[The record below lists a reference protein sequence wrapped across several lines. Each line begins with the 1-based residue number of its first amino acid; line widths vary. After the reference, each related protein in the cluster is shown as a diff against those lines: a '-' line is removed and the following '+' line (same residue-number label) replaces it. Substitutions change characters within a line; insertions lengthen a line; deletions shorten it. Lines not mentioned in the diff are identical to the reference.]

1 MLTMGVGYACGA
13 CFTGRPTHHEPNE
26 VNCSSFF
33 RLSETPVHFLSPCE
47 ALFQVLV
54 DDKVDH
60 GLADAPPGG
69 GEALPEASY
78 SALRMNPSY
87 HRGERGLTAIKL
99 QPRLDQPDRV
109 GGTRTHKP

>member
-1 MLTMGVGYACGA
+1 MRVGYAGGA
-13 CFTGRPTHHEPNE
+13 GLAGRPAHHEPDE
-26 VNCSSFF
+26 VDRRSLF
-33 RLSETPVHFLSPCE
+33 RSPETPVQLLSSRQ
-47 ALFQVLV
+47 ALLQVLV

-60 GLADAPPGG
+60 GLADAPPRG
-69 GEALPEASY
+69 GETLPEPSNAP
-78 SALRMNPSY
+78 LRMNPSY